1 MKLFMLYCS
10 YFSVNIK
17 RLVEYKADFVFNL
30 FSVFIWVGT
39 GLFNIS
45 IVFTKLT
52 TFNGWSLAEIGL
64 LYGMW
69 SLTFSIYNAFGH
81 GILDIENNIVS
92 GKMDTLLTKPISP
105 LFQLISSR
113 ISTMG
118 LGFLIFGIVIMA
130 ISAQKVGLS
139 WNILTISYLIITAV
153 TGGLLIFATYLIL
166 GCLAFWFIR
175 SNSAIRIGYD
185 IHKFAQYP
193 IDIYGTG
200 IKIILATILPYAF
213 TNYFPISFL
222 LGKVNVFYGIIS
234 PIICLFV
241 FGISILVWTLGLK
254 KYEGSGS

>member
-1 MKLFMLYCS
+1 MLYCS
-10 YFSVNIK
+10 YFTVNIK

-30 FSVFIWVGT
+30 FSVFIWIGT
-39 GLFNIS
+39 GLFNIT
-45 IVFTKLT
+45 ILFTKLK

-92 GKMDTLLTKPISP
+92 GKMDILLTKPINP
-105 LFQLISSR
+105 LFQLITSR
-113 ISTMG
+113 IGTMG
-118 LGFLIFGIVIMA
+118 LGFLIFGIILMA
-130 ISAQKVGLS
+130 ISAQNVGIS
-139 WNILTISYLIITAV
+139 WNILTISYLVVAAV

-175 SNSAIRIGYD
+175 SRNAIRIGYD

-200 IKIILATILPYAF
+200 IKTILTIILPYAF

-222 LGKVNVFYGIIS
+222 LGKVSLFYGIIS
-234 PIICLFV
+234 PIICMAV
-241 FGISILVWTLGLK
+241 FGLSIFIWTLGLK